1 MKIIIKKIIEG
12 NLESGD
18 WDALI
23 KYIVGMYYAGSF
35 GLLLLIVRNIA
46 WQNIL
51 IPLIVFSPF
60 WFSLFFVR
68 SFRQSLVRD
77 TKWKTRGCAL
87 VAIIGGVFVS
97 GGGMGY
103 IDFVNALSSGKEV
116 HLAAGTIEKLE
127 PRRRNGPRA
136 YIFDGQSTIPNIPIT
151 DDEYATLRPG
161 DYYVSNLRLGGLG
174 YYYRWRF
181 DSWNHGWE
189 AKGMGSKKESRSG
202 GKD

>member
-1 MKIIIKKIIEG
+1 MKVLIEKILKG
-12 NLESGD
+12 NLEPRD

-23 KYIVGMYYAGSF
+23 KYIVSVYYAGSF

-51 IPLIVFSPF
+51 IPLIVFSPL
-60 WFSLFFVR
+60 WFSLFLVR

-77 TKWKTRGCAL
+77 TKWKTRGCVL

-116 HLAAGTIEKLE
+116 RLAAGTIEKLE

-181 DSWNHGWE
+181 DSWNRGWE
-189 AKGMGSKKESRSG
+189 AESAAYRRHAG
-202 GKD
+202 VRAIQ